1 MSKKPYSI
9 SKNIE
14 RSKKIHPGELS
25 EFYRGNHPERV
36 TLKILP
42 PTSNF
47 KILPKADRVF

>member
-1 MSKKPYSI
+1 MRKKQYSI

-14 RSKKIHPGELS
+14 RYKKIHPGELS

-42 PTSNF
+42 PTS
-47 KILPKADRVF
+47 KDTIPLKVSGTT